1 MTRIRPGRTDS
12 FASYNGSGT
21 SPRME
26 NVRTRRLVAAVAAF
40 FVAAVDL
47 GQKLIGGP
55 ALHNE
60 RSFAAVAVM
69 VFVAVGLVALVPQ
82 IRSLP
87 VVLGAGIAAGG
98 ALGNLV
104 SALAWSAGVP
114 DPLVVRDIAFN
125 LADVF
130 VLAGDA
136 LLLTSAAVYAV
147 RNRGRLRQA
156 V

>member
-1 MTRIRPGRTDS
+1 M
-12 FASYNGSGT
+12 AH
-21 SPRME
+21 ME
-26 NVRTRRLVAAVAAF
+26 NVRTRRLVAAAAAVVVAAL
-40 FVAAVDL
+40 DL
-47 GQKLIGGP
+47 GQKLIGGA
-55 ALHNE
+55 ALHHE
-60 RSFAAVAVM
+60 RSIGAVAVM
-69 VFVAVGLVALVPQ
+69 TLVAFGLLAVVPRV
-82 IRSLP
+82 RSLP

-114 DPLVVRDIAFN
+114 DPLVVGTIAFN

-136 LLLTSAAVYAV
+136 LLLTSAAVYAL
-147 RNRGRLRQA
+147 RNRDRLRQA

>member
-12 FASYNGSGT
+12 FTSYMT
-21 SPRME
+21 KPTT
-26 NVRTRRLVAAVAAF
+26 VRTRRLVAAAAAVL
-40 FVAAVDL
+40 VAAVDL

-55 ALHNE
+55 ALHHE
-60 RSFAAVAVM
+60 RSIRAVAVM
-69 VFVAVGLVALVPQ
+69 GLVAFGLVAVVPG

-98 ALGNLV
+98 AIGNLV

-114 DPLVVRDIAFN
+114 DPLVLRNFAFN

-136 LLLTSAAVYAV
+136 LLLTSAAVYAL
-147 RNRGRLRQA
+147 RNRSHLRQA

>member
-1 MTRIRPGRTDS
+1 
-12 FASYNGSGT
+12 
-21 SPRME
+21 ME
-26 NVRTRRLVAAVAAF
+26 NVRTRRLVAAAAALVVAAL
-40 FVAAVDL
+40 DL

-55 ALHNE
+55 ALYHE
-60 RSFAAVAVM
+60 RSIGAVAVM
-69 VFVAVGLVALVPQ
+69 AVVAFGLVAVVPR

-87 VVLGAGIAAGG
+87 VVLGAGVAAGG

-114 DPLVVRDIAFN
+114 DPLVVHNVAFN

-136 LLLTSAAVYAV
+136 LLLTSAAVYAL
-147 RNRGRLRQA
+147 RNRNRLRQA

>member
-1 MTRIRPGRTDS
+1 M
-12 FASYNGSGT
+12 
-21 SPRME
+21 
-26 NVRTRRLVAAVAAF
+26 
-40 FVAAVDL
+40 
-47 GQKLIGGP
+47 
-55 ALHNE
+55 AL
-60 RSFAAVAVM
+60 
-69 VFVAVGLVALVPQ
+69 VAVGLVAVVPR

-104 SALAWSAGVP
+104 SALTWGAGVP
-114 DPLVVRDIAFN
+114 DPLVLGTIAFN

-136 LLLTSAAVYAV
+136 LLLTSAAVYAL
-147 RNRGRLRQA
+147 RNRHFLRQA

>member
-1 MTRIRPGRTDS
+1 
-12 FASYNGSGT
+12 
-21 SPRME
+21 ME
-26 NVRTRRLVAAVAAF
+26 NARTGRLVAAGTAVA
-40 FVAAVDL
+40 VAGIAL
-47 GQKLIGGP
+47 AQKLIGGSS
-55 ALHNE
+55 LHHE
-60 RSFAAVAVM
+60 RSLRAVAVM
-69 VFVAVGLVALVPQ
+69 ALVAVGLLAVVPR

-104 SALAWSAGVP
+104 SALAWRAGVP
-114 DPLVVRDIAFN
+114 DPLVLRDVAFN

-136 LLLTSAAVYAV
+136 LLLTSAAVYAL
-147 RNRGRLRQA
+147 RNRHRLRQP

>member
-12 FASYNGSGT
+12 FA
-21 SPRME
+21 
-26 NVRTRRLVAAVAAF
+26 VAAAVAVLVAAL
-40 FVAAVDL
+40 DL
-47 GQKLIGGP
+47 GDKLIGGS
-55 ALHNE
+55 AVYHE
-60 RSFAAVAVM
+60 RSIGAVAVM
-69 VFVAVGLVALVPQ
+69 ALVAFGLIAVVPR

-98 ALGNLV
+98 AIGNLV
-104 SALAWSAGVP
+104 SALAWNAGVP
-114 DPLVVRDIAFN
+114 DPLVLRNFAFN

-136 LLLTSAAVYAV
+136 LLLTSAAVYAL
-147 RNRGRLRQA
+147 RNRNRLRQA